1 MVHQQGEKL
10 DVIEEELFTTY
21 KNIEMSNDQLQ
32 EANKKHLRSRRK
44 YVTCSLIILLVVGVM
59 AFMILAIWMI
69 YLSIKQPMDL
79 YEKMMISKVW

>member
-69 YLSIKQPMDL
+69 YLSIK
-79 YEKMMISKVW
+79 